1 MTWPR
6 IDELVQGGIPLVG
19 FFLTG
24 HDDGFFLA
32 AFVCD
37 LCQLWAKEPS
47 YDDDL
52 RLRQKLKFFLDP
64 IYMNLNVQY
73 GKLLERR

>member
-1 MTWPR
+1 MAKNRRTRARGYP
-6 IDELVQGGIPLVG
+6 ISG
-19 FFLTG
+19 FFFTA
-24 HDDGFFLA
+24 HDDGSFLA

-52 RLRQKLKFFLDP
+52 RLRQKLKFFLD
-64 IYMNLNVQY
+64 VQY
-73 GKLLERR
+73 GTLLERR